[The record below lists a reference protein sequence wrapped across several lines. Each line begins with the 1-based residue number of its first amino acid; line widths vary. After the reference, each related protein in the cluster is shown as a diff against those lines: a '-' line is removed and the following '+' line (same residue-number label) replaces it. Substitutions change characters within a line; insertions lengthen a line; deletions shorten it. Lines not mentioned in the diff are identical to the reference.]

1 MKHTLLAAALAA
13 LSLHA
18 HAQSE
23 EGSADASKTGG
34 NAGSSNVTVY
44 GSIDGGLR
52 HETNVD
58 PEGNSDT
65 TMSSNGTFRSNR
77 LGFRGSEDIGGGN
90 KVNFVLE
97 MGFNSG
103 TGALNNTNNV
113 IFQREAHVGMS
124 GAWGALD
131 VGRNYTVAYR
141 TILAFDPFKFRYPSI
156 TYVLSSTN
164 GIRKDN
170 DVQYTGRFGDWTAR
184 AEWALGEVAGD
195 ADYGTTK
202 AVGANYAHGGLKAGA
217 SYSIAKQNVGTTSAP
232 NYRDYDHMAL
242 GASYDFGDLPLAIG
256 HIKQTQETTTRDTT
270 STWDWFGG
278 SYQFT
283 PRFDLTAA
291 WYRNKAYNAKAT
303 AAAAV
308 GDANKTMLITGVTYQ
323 MSKRTTLYAEV
334 DSTKLKGGFASGG
347 TTRLNQTR
355 QRGMAAGIMHVF

>member
-1 MKHTLLAAALAA
+1 MKYHLAAATLAA

-18 HAQSE
+18 HAQSD
-23 EGSADASKTGG
+23 EGGAAPARTG
-34 NAGSSNVTVY
+34 AGAPSVTVY

-58 PEGNSDT
+58 PEGHSDI

-90 KVNFVLE
+90 RVNFVLE

-103 TGALNNTNNV
+103 TGALNNTSNT
-113 IFQREAHVGMS
+113 IFQRQATVGLS
-124 GAWGALD
+124 GDWGALD

-141 TILAFDPFKFRYPSI
+141 TILAFDPFRFRYPSI

-184 AEWALGEVAGD
+184 AEWALGEVPGD
-195 ADYGTTK
+195 VDYGTTK
-202 AVGANYAHGGLKAGA
+202 GVGLNYAHGGLKAGA
-217 SYSIAKQNVGTTSAP
+217 SYSIARQNVGTGSAP
-232 NYRDYDHMAL
+232 AYLDYDHYAL
-242 GASYDFGDLPLAIG
+242 GASYDFGALALAAG
-256 HIKQTQETTTRDTT
+256 HIRQKQETLATRDNT

-283 PRFDLTAA
+283 PRFELTAA
-291 WYRNKAYNAKAT
+291 WYRNKLHNTKAT
-303 AAAAV
+303 AAAAA
-308 GDANKTMLITGVTYQ
+308 GDAQKTLYMTGVTYSL
-323 MSKRTTLYAEV
+323 SKRTTLYAEI
-334 DSTKLKGGFASGG
+334 DRTRLEGGLATGG
-347 TTRLNQTR
+347 TTKLNQTR
-355 QRGMAAGIMHVF
+355 QSGVAAGIMHTF